1 MIKRG
6 KRPELLSPAGNPEK
20 LKAAV
25 RYGADAVY
33 LSGRAYGMRAA
44 CENFD
49 LPQIRDAVAYAHAAQ
64 VKVYLAV
71 NIMPHDREYPGLQ
84 EFFTQLSDIRLDG
97 LIVADL
103 GVMSLAK
110 EMLPHIPLH
119 ISTQANVLSASACRA
134 YAALGARR
142 IILGRELSLAEIR
155 NIRRAVPEDLELEC
169 FVHGS
174 MCMAYSGR
182 CLLSSHFT
190 GRDANRGACA
200 QPCRWKYRIR
210 NTPWELVEEKRPDD
224 PLPITEENGETFVMS
239 SRDTCMI
246 AHIPELIEAGID
258 SFKLEGRMRSAY
270 YTAVVT
276 NTYRMAID
284 AYVSGERETDP
295 RWIRELD
302 SVSHRPYHT
311 GFFYDRPSECANTEE
326 GASPSS
332 GRLFLAD
339 IVSYDPE
346 RGEAKMRQ
354 QNKFSRGDTVE
365 ILQPGKTGRSFRV
378 EALFDEAHLP
388 LEAVPHPHMLFFMK
402 VPFPV
407 AAGDFL
413 RLSGEEGETRDT

>member
-134 YAALGARR
+134 YAALGAQR

-182 CLLSSHFT
+182 C
-190 GRDANRGACA
+190 
-200 QPCRWKYRIR
+200 
-210 NTPWELVEEKRPDD
+210 
-224 PLPITEENGETFVMS
+224 
-239 SRDTCMI
+239 
-246 AHIPELIEAGID
+246 
-258 SFKLEGRMRSAY
+258 
-270 YTAVVT
+270 
-276 NTYRMAID
+276 
-284 AYVSGERETDP
+284 
-295 RWIRELD
+295 
-302 SVSHRPYHT
+302 
-311 GFFYDRPSECANTEE
+311 
-326 GASPSS
+326 
-332 GRLFLAD
+332 
-339 IVSYDPE
+339 
-346 RGEAKMRQ
+346 
-354 QNKFSRGDTVE
+354 
-365 ILQPGKTGRSFRV
+365 
-378 EALFDEAHLP
+378 
-388 LEAVPHPHMLFFMK
+388 
-402 VPFPV
+402 
-407 AAGDFL
+407 
-413 RLSGEEGETRDT
+413 